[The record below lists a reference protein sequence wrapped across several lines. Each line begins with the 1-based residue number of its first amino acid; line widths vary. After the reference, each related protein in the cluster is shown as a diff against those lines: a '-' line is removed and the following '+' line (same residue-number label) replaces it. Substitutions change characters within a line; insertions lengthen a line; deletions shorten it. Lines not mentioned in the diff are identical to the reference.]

1 MPRSGTTLIEQ
12 IISSHSKVTG
22 AGELNYV
29 SQFGANLAL
38 NPKDLTQAAVSEFKD
53 KYLSELSKVSNG
65 NQLVT
70 DKMPHNFLFVPLI
83 CAAFPKAKI
92 IHVQRNAA
100 AICWSN
106 YKQYFSKKGLGYSY
120 NLSDVVAYY
129 HLYISLMEF
138 WQSKYDNRIYNLN
151 YEKITT
157 EQENETRKL
166 IKHLGLNWESTCLS
180 PHKNK
185 RSIRTASQLQVR
197 KKVYKGSSQA
207 WQKYKPYLK
216 GVFDNLPSV

>member
-70 DKMPHNFLFVPLI
+70 DKMPHNFF
-83 CAAFPKAKI
+83 
-92 IHVQRNAA
+92 
-100 AICWSN
+100 
-106 YKQYFSKKGLGYSY
+106 
-120 NLSDVVAYY
+120 LS
-129 HLYISLMEF
+129 H
-138 WQSKYDNRIYNLN
+138 
-151 YEKITT
+151 
-157 EQENETRKL
+157 
-166 IKHLGLNWESTCLS
+166 
-180 PHKNK
+180 
-185 RSIRTASQLQVR
+185 
-197 KKVYKGSSQA
+197 
-207 WQKYKPYLK
+207 
-216 GVFDNLPSV
+216 